1 MILEAF
7 SEYLRGFNTDIPPV
21 KLLSR
26 WLKDIL
32 SKPPSNNIENIIHTE
47 LALLE
52 TQNGIYLIIGKD
64 KSGKILIE
72 SLYNFALSYEQ
83 QNFNRWLHNVK
94 ASDFNTTKNQ

>member
-7 SEYLRGFNTDIPPV
+7 SEHLRGFNTDIPPV

-32 SKPPSNNIENIIHTE
+32 SKPPSNTIENIIHTE
-47 LALLE
+47 IALLE
-52 TQNGIYLIIGKD
+52 TQNGTYLLIGKA
-64 KSGKILIE
+64 KSGKTLIE

-83 QNFNRWLHNVK
+83 QNFNRWLHNIK
-94 ASDFNTTKNQ
+94 ASDFSKPEN